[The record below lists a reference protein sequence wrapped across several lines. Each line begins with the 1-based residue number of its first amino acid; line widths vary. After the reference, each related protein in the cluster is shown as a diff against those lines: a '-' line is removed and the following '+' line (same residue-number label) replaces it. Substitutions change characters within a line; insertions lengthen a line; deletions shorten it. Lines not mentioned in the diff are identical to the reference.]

1 MVILSWRVLG
11 SVLRW
16 APRMDYSIANLGESD
31 TSDEAV
37 PGVADTERTGAPVL
51 LGDKNKRTEFG
62 AKLGSAAA
70 RRASGVCGGICIL
83 IRESGSSRRPLHL
96 RAFCR

>member
-16 APRMDYSIANLGESD
+16 APRMDYYSIANLGESD
-31 TSDEAV
+31 TPDEAV

-51 LGDKNKRTEFG
+51 LGDKNGPSSEPNLG
-62 AKLGSAAA
+62 AQLPGEHQVYVVVYVFS
-70 RRASGVCGGICIL
+70 
-83 IRESGSSRRPLHL
+83 
-96 RAFCR
+96 